1 MKAVWIILII
11 IVLLAIWAVSSYNG
25 FLKLRN
31 KCQEAFATMDV
42 SLKRRYDLI
51 PNLVETVKGYAAHEA
66 STLENVI
73 AARNSAVKA
82 TSSEEKIASNNDL
95 TSALR
100 SIFAL
105 AENYPELKANTNFV
119 KLQEQLGQVEDE
131 IAASR
136 RYYNGVV
143 NAYNTKIEMFPGNIL
158 AGMFGFKRNPL
169 YEVNDAAE
177 RENVKVSF

>member
-1 MKAVWIILII
+1 MKALLIILII

-51 PNLVETVKGYAAHEA
+51 PNLVETVKGYASHEA

-73 AARNSAVKA
+73 AARNSAVQA
-82 TSSEEKIASNNDL
+82 SSDEEKIASNNNL
-95 TSALR
+95 TAALR
-100 SIFAL
+100 SVFAL
-105 AENYPELKANTNFV
+105 AENYPELKSNTNFL

-158 AGMFGFKRNPL
+158 AGIFGFKRNPL